1 MASKNII
8 SKTDPNFRKLT
19 DLLFFSD
26 REDLNVSDY
35 KSLLKQNYSFHSE
48 YFFDRFYKACEIS
61 WEPSFWEH
69 RFSFIRSLRDRS
81 ISRKVDLFVLKRLN
95 GLFHKKRKVSASYDI
110 EYMQFLQLC
119 KSKMPYKND
128 IKFIKNFL
136 SDLSNSVN
144 FDKLVELLQ
153 SVVPYIFSNV
163 TEYFFFVSKQC
174 KNYYLIFK
182 LFKCFLKRGIHID
195 YEPILKMMNNIV
207 DSKSPLGKNRRANA
221 FFYMLEDDKCLS
233 LLKKENLP
241 ANKAIISFLTPLE
254 SKDIEGKHFQNIKNL
269 IKLDSSLADE
279 ISYIYLKRLYNRT
292 VLHKKANSD
301 KIIRMLKL
309 VPEISPKKV
318 IFWLS
323 NNSKLNDIKYL
334 LQEFPNLKN
343 LAAFI

>member
-8 SKTDPNFRKLT
+8 SKIDPKFRKLT

-26 REDLNVSDY
+26 RDDLNVSDY
-35 KSLLKQNYSFHSE
+35 KLLLKQNYSFHSE

-61 WEPSFWEH
+61 WESSFWEH
-69 RFSFIRSLRDRS
+69 RFSFIRSLKNGS
-81 ISRKVDLFVLKRLN
+81 ISRKIDLFILKRLN
-95 GLFHKKRKVSASYDI
+95 NLFHKKGKVSASHDI
-110 EYMQFLQLC
+110 EYIQFLQLC

-136 SDLSNSVN
+136 SDLSNSIN
-144 FDKLVELLQ
+144 FNKLIELLH
-153 SVVPYIFSNV
+153 SVVPNIFSNV
-163 TEYFFFVSKQC
+163 TEYFFFVSKKC

-233 LLKKENLP
+233 LLKKENLFSIK
-241 ANKAIISFLTPLE
+241 NVTSFLTALE

-269 IKLDSSLADE
+269 INLDPALADE
-279 ISYIYLKRLYNRT
+279 IANIYLKRLYART
-292 VLHKKANSD
+292 VIHKKANSD

-309 VPEISPKKV
+309 VPEISAKKV

-323 NNSKLNDIKYL
+323 NNKKLNDIKYL